1 MQRRKAMKLLGTIG
15 LINPI
20 RKVLPLSIE
29 NPISSNIH
37 LFSKHLQW
45 LDYEGMSKVAKEI
58 GFDGLDLTVRR
69 KGHVLPENVERDLP
83 KAVAAMQKLSL
94 IHI

>member
-20 RKVLPLSIE
+20 RKVLPFSKE
-29 NPISSNIH
+29 SPITSDIH

-45 LDYEGMSKVAKEI
+45 LDYEEMSKFAKEI
-58 GFDGLDLTVRR
+58 GLGLKR
-69 KGHVLPENVERDLP
+69 K
-83 KAVAAMQKLSL
+83 
-94 IHI
+94 